1 MTDRSNYGPVR
12 RLSPSVST
20 DNRKPY
26 SRNGLKGVLGTLD
39 PNSGDTAVPTPPDS
53 PYYPFHVE
61 IPQLEPPSQNRTSI
75 PDGPRDVVGFPSY
88 EQYQRIEDEYLSSLS
103 DRKQPKALIT
113 QVLFDKIFAVL
124 QNGSEDRASTAQFR
138 FWVRKMFVLAYP
150 QTSFNHN
157 GGKAPE
163 PVVLHDKRPVAIKEQ
178 LYEVLCYCHAV
189 ARHGGRDKTCATL
202 RLNYSWVPKEL
213 TAKFVKACPTCTLK
227 RSGNPDLLSQFGQA
241 TQAVPPPY
249 SQTIPAP
256 EPASRFPGGPNDS
269 PPGLSFVV
277 ESDGGDDGGGSTG
290 FGRSMFAT
298 PDLSVYPSPTLSAGS
313 LGPTTPSPFL
323 PSGLFGY
330 PTMFDP
336 GHGSNLSSMA
346 GWDPS
351 SFSPCDPMYAD
362 ELIPKLEEP
371 SLSAK
376 EIIDNCARGMQ
387 LQLPT
392 PKVVRP
398 LRARARSRGDE
409 YDVRCSADPLPK
421 TESTPGPSDVD
432 NIDPTLLMEGD
443 DGRRG
448 PYLAVARSASPSP
461 SKSGSRVL
469 KQQQQQHLP
478 KFGLALR
485 ETTPAM
491 GSGMGASLSADLR
504 MLEPAS
510 TPGPRMQQRLRQQRQ
525 RQRQLRPPSS
535 EAPPP
540 TKATDACSFGG
551 SVPEFLRSFSFPPPP
566 PSGGGGGG
574 GASASSSSAS
584 PPLPPRGGGGG
595 SGSMMNMMVGVEMG
609 GNILLWRGRGDGV
622 QGREIK
628 LEDEDEEAF
637 ETKMR
642 VAVEDA
648 KAHRLQEGAEPRW
661 ESPEAWLVQS
671 NSIDEASDA
680 VE

>member
-1 MTDRSNYGPVR
+1 
-12 RLSPSVST
+12 
-20 DNRKPY
+20 
-26 SRNGLKGVLGTLD
+26 
-39 PNSGDTAVPTPPDS
+39 
-53 PYYPFHVE
+53 
-61 IPQLEPPSQNRTSI
+61 
-75 PDGPRDVVGFPSY
+75 
-88 EQYQRIEDEYLSSLS
+88 
-103 DRKQPKALIT
+103 
-113 QVLFDKIFAVL
+113 
-124 QNGSEDRASTAQFR
+124 
-138 FWVRKMFVLAYP
+138 
-150 QTSFNHN
+150 
-157 GGKAPE
+157 
-163 PVVLHDKRPVAIKEQ
+163 VVLHDKRPVAIKEQ

-241 TQAVPPPY
+241 TQAAPPPY
-249 SQTIPAP
+249 AQTVSAP
-256 EPASRFPGGPNDS
+256 EPASQFLGGPNDS

-376 EIIDNCARGMQ
+376 EIIDNCSRGMQ
-387 LQLPT
+387 LQLPK
-392 PKVVRP
+392 KVDRP
-398 LRARARSRGDE
+398 LRARSRGDE
-409 YDVRCSADPLPK
+409 YDVGCSADPLPR
-421 TESTPGPSDVD
+421 TESTPCPNDVD
-432 NIDPTLLMEGD
+432 NIDPTLLMERD
-443 DGRRG
+443 DGRG
-448 PYLAVARSASPSP
+448 GQYLAAAPSAPLSP

-469 KQQQQQHLP
+469 KQQQQQHPP

-485 ETTPAM
+485 ATTPTM

-510 TPGPRMQQRLRQQRQ
+510 TPGPRKQQRLRQQRQ

-540 TKATDACSFGG
+540 TKSTGACSFGG

-566 PSGGGGGG
+566 PPPGGGGSG
-574 GASASSSSAS
+574 GASASTIASSAS
-584 PPLPPRGGGGG
+584 PPLPPRTGG
-595 SGSMMNMMVGVEMG
+595 GSMMNMMVGVEMG
-609 GNILLWRGRGDGV
+609 GGSILLWREREDGV

-628 LEDEDEEAF
+628 LEDEDEDAF
-637 ETKMR
+637 ETKTR

-648 KAHRLQEGAEPRW
+648 KAHRLQDGAEPRWESPW

-671 NSIDEASDA
+671 NSIDEASDE